1 MSKNFLEILNY
12 IQLSRGG
19 AVLKRDGRDGIW
31 DLHCGYIARDG
42 SMGGYEC
49 GTDGLRSLSPDYVH
63 WWLLMAIGRLIGYQ
77 PGKDSNHCQSCS
89 MPHECIS
96 RSPKCHR
103 PSASSEIITHL
114 VSKKFYIL
122 QPIFHFRCNNIPR
135 GTSTPII
142 VLICV
147 THGLSNSP
155 LSLNL
160 YNILMNW

>member
-1 MSKNFLEILNY
+1 MLLDFSSLPIFPQKGDIASGSFRWVSLVSENLFEILNY
-12 IQLSRGG
+12 IQLSREG
-19 AVLKRDGRDGIW
+19 AVLKRNGRDGIW

-96 RSPKCHR
+96 RSPKCGQVLR
-103 PSASSEIITHL
+103 LKSSHTWSQKNSTSCSPFFIFDVTTSLEAPLHL
-114 VSKKFYIL
+114 
-122 QPIFHFRCNNIPR
+122 
-135 GTSTPII
+135 
-142 VLICV
+142 
-147 THGLSNSP
+147 
-155 LSLNL
+155 
-160 YNILMNW
+160 